1 MRPAWLCSVMA
12 LGNCLDAFAF
22 APIRRAAA
30 RCGGHS
36 PRLSGRLNALAGAPS
51 LLLLQ
56 LFNSLLQGLHHA
68 PEHHVELLVVERHS
82 LPSRFLVLQ
91 TLSPRK
97 VACGR

>member
-1 MRPAWLCSVMA
+1 MA

-36 PRLSGRLNALAGAPS
+36 PRLSGRLNALTRPPS

-56 LFNSLLQGLHHA
+56 LFEPPLQALSGL
-68 PEHHVELLVVERHS
+68 PEHRRHPLVVQRHE
-82 LPSRFLVLQ
+82 LPVLEVLELAEALAQ
-91 TLSPRK
+91 R
-97 VACGR
+97 A